1 MFGMGS
7 RGKRRNAST
16 YPVPF
21 ARRFADGGSLRSIY
35 EKPYGP
41 NSNPPTDIRGNG
53 GHLVIRTMFHNTPAI
68 VLQGNTLTLNSVAG
82 IASTVFFQN
91 TQLVPLFDPNA
102 NTTQV

>member
-1 MFGMGS
+1 MFGMGH
-7 RGKRRNAST
+7 RGKKRNAST

-21 ARRFADGGSLRSIY
+21 ARRFADGGALRSIY

-53 GHLVIRTMFHNTPAI
+53 GHFIIRSMGALHPAI
-68 VLQGNTLTLNSVAG
+68 ALPGNTLTLNSVAG

-102 NTTQV
+102 NQPQV